1 MQIKTTM
8 RYHHI
13 PIRMT
18 QLKINDNTNADK
30 DEEKLNHSYITGGN
44 VKLHS
49 HSEKNLAV
57 FYKSKL
63 AISILT

>member
-1 MQIKTTM
+1 MQIKTAM

-13 PIRMT
+13 AIRMT

-44 VKLHS
+44 VELYS
-49 HSEKNLAV
+49 HSEKSLAV
-57 FYKSKL
+57 LYKSKL
-63 AISILT
+63 AISVLT